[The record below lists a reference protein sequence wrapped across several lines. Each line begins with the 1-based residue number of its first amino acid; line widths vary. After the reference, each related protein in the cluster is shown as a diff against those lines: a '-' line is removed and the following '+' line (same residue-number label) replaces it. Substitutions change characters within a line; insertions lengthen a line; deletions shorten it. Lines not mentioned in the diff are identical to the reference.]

1 MITKTET
8 DTMLIHQIAERASA
22 LYADLFHTKVD
33 PAFIA
38 SELAIVHREVI
49 PLKLRDLLEA
59 DNVNFAHDIGGI
71 HKHLF
76 IGTRSIKLSDGFMPR
91 FSKMDP

>member
-38 SELAIVHREVI
+38 SELAIVHWEVI

-76 IGTRSIKLSDGFMPR
+76 IDTRSSKLSGGFMPR
-91 FSKMDP
+91 FSDL